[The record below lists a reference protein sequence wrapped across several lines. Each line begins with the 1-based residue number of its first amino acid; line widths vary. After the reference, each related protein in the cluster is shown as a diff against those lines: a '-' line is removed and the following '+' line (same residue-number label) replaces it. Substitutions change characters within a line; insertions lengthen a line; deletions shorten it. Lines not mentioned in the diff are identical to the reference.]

1 MSVRLIFLKSPGS
14 TIPHE
19 HVTRIIRFP
28 DVNLALDVASLRP
41 PIMDLITRFEAV
53 DQSQNQTLWIKSIWD
68 DVMLCPVPHN
78 EWFTN
83 DIEHWSGRSP
93 SLLSPERCNCSHGTL
108 VIYILSFSVVP
119 VWVSC
124 PEIPAGFGNSKELT
138 VGVLEVGLRTSTSWQ
153 PVNAV
158 KYWVKQPKA

>member
-78 EWFTN
+78 E
-83 DIEHWSGRSP
+83 
-93 SLLSPERCNCSHGTL
+93 
-108 VIYILSFSVVP
+108 
-119 VWVSC
+119 
-124 PEIPAGFGNSKELT
+124 
-138 VGVLEVGLRTSTSWQ
+138 
-153 PVNAV
+153 
-158 KYWVKQPKA
+158 